1 MTVGQFRVLTNQLT
15 EEASRA
21 RVGAHSRKRKEID
34 SEDDLEQRYTASFD
48 LAYSFSGKKRKT
60 LSSIVSKEK
69 GLRLFSS
76 KVCEKVEAKKTTTYN
91 EVADEL
97 VAEFS
102 EDTTGGVVDSVCR

>member
-1 MTVGQFRVLTNQLT
+1 M
-15 EEASRA
+15 
-21 RVGAHSRKRKEID
+21 
-34 SEDDLEQRYTASFD
+34 
-48 LAYSFSGKKRKT
+48 
-60 LSSIVSKEK
+60 KEK

-102 EDTTGGVVDSVCR
+102 EDATGGVVDSVCMMFLFLLTPRKTLDVEYMTR

>member
-1 MTVGQFRVLTNQLT
+1 M
-15 EEASRA
+15 
-21 RVGAHSRKRKEID
+21 RKAG
-34 SEDDLEQRYTASFD
+34 L
-48 LAYSFSGKKRKT
+48 
-60 LSSIVSKEK
+60 VMKEK

-102 EDTTGGVVDSVCR
+102 EDATGGVVDSVCYDLQPFFNHHRKTSDVGSMTR